1 MSELID
7 NFYNTANQRDFQNV
21 FLLNSL
27 IGKLT
32 GTAKIIV
39 NIKNVTTWDD
49 LKAVLHRN
57 FADQRDESCLNRD
70 LVMLK

>member
-1 MSELID
+1 LSELID

-39 NIKNVTTWDD
+39 NIQNVTTWDD
-49 LKAVLHRN
+49 LKAASKFCR
-57 FADQRDESCLNRD
+57 ST
-70 LVMLK
+70 